1 MPIQPWI
8 DEDDVIQR
16 ANDTKTGLSGCV
28 WSKDVHRARR
38 IGEQLEVG
46 SIFINSTQK
55 PSPEGV
61 FGGHKESGLGVE
73 FRLQGLLAYCNPQ
86 SLYMSY

>member
-1 MPIQPWI
+1 M
-8 DEDDVIQR
+8 VRR

-28 WSKDVHRARR
+28 WSQDVHRARR

-46 SIFINSTQK
+46 SIYINSIQK
-55 PSPEGV
+55 PTPQGV

-73 FRLQGLLAYCNPQ
+73 FRLQGLLAYCNAQ
-86 SLYMSY
+86 SLYVNY